1 MNKNFLKVYIGRLID
16 NLEYLEILN
25 PNLGFKKRKNI
36 FGDQDIFD
44 DIAQPFVEIVNNVE
58 EADYILI
65 PHNYFRLKS
74 NKEYLDE
81 YINLSLKFSKKI
93 IIFAIGDSA
102 EDIDIPNLIILRM
115 SRYKKDKR
123 DNEIIIPAYAADLS
137 YGRELLYRDK
147 VTTPIVG
154 FCGWASVTGIIQRTV
169 FVVKNL
175 FLLHGPYRQGLYF
188 RKKAIGMIRKSKI
201 VIPNFIIRSF
211 YSANQSTIKLDPRS
225 AREEYRSNIIN
236 SDFILAPKGDGN
248 YSVRFFETLS
258 LGRIPVLIDTDCSLP
273 LEDILDY
280 SKFMIRVSYKDIKNI
295 DNFIYDFYKNLK
307 PDEWLNIQK
316 EARKAFDQY
325 LRIDVFFR
333 YIFSYENPI
342 LSKY

>member
-1 MNKNFLKVYIGRLID
+1 MNKNLLKVYIGELVD

-44 DIAQPFVEIVNNVE
+44 DVVEPFVEVVDRVE
-58 EADYILI
+58 VADYILI
-65 PHNYFRLKS
+65 PHNYFRVKS
-74 NKEYLDE
+74 NREYMDEYLD
-81 YINLSLKFSKKI
+81 LSLKFTKKI

-102 EDIDIPNLIILRM
+102 EDIDIPNSIILRM

-137 YGRELLYRDK
+137 YGKELVYRSK
-147 VTTPIVG
+147 AKIPTAG
-154 FCGWASVTGIIQRTV
+154 FCGWASVSGIIQKTI
-169 FVVKNL
+169 FLIKNHV
-175 FLLHGPYRQGLYF
+175 LLHGPYRQGLYF
-188 RKKAIGMIRKSKI
+188 RKRAIDIIRKSKI
-201 VIPNFIIRSF
+201 VNSNFIIRSF

-225 AREEYRSNIIN
+225 AREEYRSNIVN

-248 YSVRFFETLS
+248 YSVRFFESLS
-258 LGRIPVLIDTDCSLP
+258 LGRIPVLIDTDCPLP
-273 LEDILDY
+273 LEDLLDY
-280 SKFMIRVSYKDIKNI
+280 SKFTIRVSYKDIKNL
-295 DNFIYDFYKNLK
+295 DNIIYRFYNNLTE
-307 PDEWLNIQK
+307 DGWLNMQK
-316 EARKAFDQY
+316 EARKAFDQH

-333 YIFSYENPI
+333 YIFSYENSI